1 VSDVATDELKRRVIA
16 LVHTA
21 QAETDAFFRG
31 LSPEMLE
38 RPVYEEGEGWRV
50 RDLIAHI
57 ALWQSVSTRVAEKI
71 AATDTLP
78 DTPDWEVWAGELT
91 PMSELN
97 DRSFQEWRG
106 RSVADSFAH
115 LVTTNARL
123 IAALERL
130 RDDQLAV
137 GDRLPDDLHAYVRLP
152 AVRHPRTHRT
162 HVASALEDGPLT
174 AAKRAALGSFDQ
186 TYREVEDKLQGLS
199 AAELERPVFTGE
211 GEGWRVR
218 DLIPHLARW
227 QRMAAQAA
235 RLIAGGT
242 EPPPEQEFL
251 LRPFVGLAASV
262 DEVNDRAYAEWRDRP
277 VADQLSELKAA
288 HTALM
293 DALRVLPASRVV
305 KDDGEPY
312 RYFWQPGLN
321 HLHQHRAHI
330 EDALKESHR
339 P

>member
-1 VSDVATDELKRRVIA
+1 MSDERKQRVIE
-16 LVHTA
+16 LVRATHA
-21 QAETDAFFRG
+21 DADAFFRG
-31 LSPEMLE
+31 LPTDVLE

-78 DTPDWEVWAGELT
+78 DTPDWDVWAGELT
-91 PMSELN
+91 PTPELN
-97 DRSFQEWRG
+97 ERCFEEWRG
-106 RSVADSFAH
+106 RSVADSLAH
-115 LVTTNARL
+115 LATTNARL

-130 RDDQLAV
+130 RDDQLAA
-137 GDRLPDDLHAYVRLP
+137 GDRLPDEMHAYVRVP
-152 AVRHPRTHRT
+152 GVRHPRTHRT

-174 AAKRAALGSFDQ
+174 AAKRAALGSFER
-186 TYREVEDKLQGLS
+186 TYHEIEVKLQGLS
-199 AAELERPVFTGE
+199 AAQLERPVFTGE
-211 GEGWRVR
+211 GDGWRVR

-235 RLIAGGT
+235 RLIAGGS
-242 EPPPEQEFL
+242 EPAPEMDFK
-251 LRPFVGLAASV
+251 LRQFVGLSDSV

-277 VADQLSELKAA
+277 VADQLAELSAA

-293 DALRVLPASRVV
+293 DALRVLPAARVV

-321 HLHQHRAHI
+321 HLHQHWAHI